1 MKAFSDLRAQARA
14 NRRPEKSH
22 DERSDKKRAAKEA
35 HDLTRV
41 PLLRY
46 PLERLIRRER
56 RARGSAPREIG
67 QLETRVRLIATL
79 YP

>member
-1 MKAFSDLRAQARA
+1 MGVQARA
-14 NRRPEKSH
+14 NRQLGKQSRTTG
-22 DERSDKKRAAKEA
+22 ERKCSDKKRAAKEA
-35 HDLTRV
+35 HNLTRV

-56 RARGSAPREIG
+56 RARLSAPREIG
-67 QLETRVRLIATL
+67 ELETRVRLIATL